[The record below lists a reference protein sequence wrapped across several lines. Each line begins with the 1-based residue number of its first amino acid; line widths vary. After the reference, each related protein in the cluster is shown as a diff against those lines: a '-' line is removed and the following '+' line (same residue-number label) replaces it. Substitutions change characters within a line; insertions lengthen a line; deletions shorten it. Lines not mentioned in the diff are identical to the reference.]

1 MIFYDLFLFY
11 LGFRVD
17 ADALMNLKMETLSKG
32 LQVDIENNPLIG
44 LDGRLELLKRLG
56 KVLKNPI
63 NQRFFYN
70 PHDSSYR
77 PGNLIYFLLQNSQG
91 NQVEIEK
98 LWQVVIEGFGGVWPV
113 EGRLKIEDVCLG
125 DVWPSKILILN
136 SKDQDSLVT
145 FHKLSQ
151 WLTYSL
157 IEPIEM
163 FLNLKFLKKEQMTG
177 LAEYRNGGLFVDLKV
192 IIPIESI
199 SENVEYNPDDEI
211 IIQWRALTI
220 CLLDRLAPILRERL
234 DLSAEEFS
242 LPKMLEGGTWK
253 AGRIVAKL
261 LRPDTCSPPIKIKSD
276 GTLF

>member
-1 MIFYDLFLFY
+1 M
-11 LGFRVD
+11 
-17 ADALMNLKMETLSKG
+17 
-32 LQVDIENNPLIG
+32 
-44 LDGRLELLKRLG
+44 
-56 KVLKNPI
+56 
-63 NQRFFYN
+63 
-70 PHDSSYR
+70 
-77 PGNLIYFLLQNSQG
+77 
-91 NQVEIEK
+91 
-98 LWQVVIEGFGGVWPV
+98 